1 MKVIITG
8 MNGTV
13 APALYEELL
22 KHDMDVI
29 IWDRNEV
36 SIDSEEA
43 VYDFIKEVKPD
54 LFFHIATGPVKWLEY
69 IAKSTEKLGVK
80 LLFTS
85 SVSVFS
91 EKGTGPYDTTSV
103 PNAEEDYGL
112 YKIEGENIVRTYNP
126 NSVIIRLG
134 WQIGSSTGSNN
145 MFDFLVKAQEEN
157 GYIEASSKWYP
168 SCSFLEETA
177 KTLVQ
182 AALTY
187 EPGTYL
193 ANSNSKFTFYEIV
206 NHLKEKHQ
214 AQWVVREITTF
225 IRDDRMY
232 DDRVNIKQ
240 LF

>member
-1 MKVIITG
+1 MKALITG

-13 APALYEELL
+13 APVVYKELL
-22 KHDMDVI
+22 KHNMDVI

-36 SIDSEEA
+36 STDSEDA
-43 VYDFIKEVKPD
+43 VYDFIKEVNPD

-69 IAKSTEKLGVK
+69 IAKATEKLGVK

-112 YKIEGENIVRTYNP
+112 YKIECEKVARAYNP

-134 WQIGSSTGSNN
+134 WQIGSSAGTNN
-145 MFDFLVKAQEEN
+145 MFNFLTNTQEQN
-157 GYIEASSKWYP
+157 GYIEASSRWYP

-177 KTLVQ
+177 KTVVE

-187 EPGTYL
+187 EPGTYM
-193 ANSNSKFTFYEIV
+193 ANSNSEFTFYEIV

-214 AQWVVREITTF
+214 TQWVVRETTSF
-225 IRDDRMY
+225 VRDDRMF
-232 DDRVNIKQ
+232 DDRVEISE

>member
-1 MKVIITG
+1 MKAIITG

-13 APALYEELL
+13 APALYKELL

-36 SIDSEEA
+36 SIDSEES

-69 IAKSTEKLGVK
+69 ITKSTKKLGVK

-91 EKGTGPYDTTSV
+91 EKGTGPYDTSSV

-126 NSVIIRLG
+126 NSVIVRLG

-145 MFDFLVKAQEEN
+145 MFDFLAKAQEEN

-168 SCSFLEETA
+168 SCSFLEVTA
-177 KTLVQ
+177 KTVVE

-193 ANSNSKFTFYEIV
+193 ANSNRKFSFYDIV
-206 NHLKEKHQ
+206 NQLKEKHQ
-214 AQWVVREITTF
+214 TKWVVRETTSF
-225 IRDDRMY
+225 VRDDRMF
-232 DDRVNIKQ
+232 DDRVNIEQ

>member
-1 MKVIITG
+1 MKAIITG

-13 APALYEELL
+13 APVLYEELL
-22 KHDMDVI
+22 KHDVDVI

-36 SIDSEEA
+36 STDSEDT
-43 VYDFIKEVKPD
+43 VYDFIKEVNPD
-54 LFFHIATGPVKWLEY
+54 LFFHIATGPIKWLEY
-69 IAKSTEKLGVK
+69 IAKATKKLGVK

-91 EKGTGPYDTTSV
+91 ENGTGPYDITSV

-112 YKIEGENIVRTYNP
+112 YKIECEKVVRAYNP

-134 WQIGSSTGSNN
+134 WQIASSAGSNN
-145 MFDFLVKAQEEN
+145 MYDFLVKAQEEN
-157 GYIEASSKWYP
+157 GYIEASSRWYP

-177 KTLVQ
+177 KTVVE
-182 AALTY
+182 ASLTY

-193 ANSNSKFTFYEIV
+193 ANSNRKSSFYDIV
-206 NHLKEKHQ
+206 NHLKEQHQ
-214 AQWVVREITTF
+214 TKWVVRETTSF
-225 IRDDRMY
+225 VRDDRMF
-232 DDRVNIKQ
+232 DDRVEIRE

>member
-13 APALYEELL
+13 APVLYEELL
-22 KHDMDVI
+22 KHNMDII

-36 SIDSEEA
+36 SIDSEKS

-69 IAKSTEKLGVK
+69 IAKATEKLGVT

-91 EKGTGPYDTTSV
+91 EKGTGPYDATSV

-112 YKIEGENIVRTYNP
+112 YKIECERVVRTH
-126 NSVIIRLG
+126 NSNSIILRLG

-145 MFDFLVKAQEEN
+145 MFDFLTKAQEEN
-157 GYIEASSKWYP
+157 GYIEASSRWYP
-168 SCSFLEETA
+168 SCSFLEETV
-177 KTLVQ
+177 KTVVE

-187 EPGTYL
+187 KPGTYL
-193 ANSNSKFTFYEIV
+193 ANSNRTYTFYEIV

-214 AQWVVREITTF
+214 AQWTVRETTSF
-225 IRDDRMY
+225 VRDDRMF
-232 DDRVNIKQ
+232 DDRVKIRE